1 MLGAARKFGER
12 LIAMIVAVG
21 AWLQSRRG
29 WQLYGTAFGAGCFGA
44 LGLAPYD
51 FFPATILS
59 LAVLVPLSGAAD
71 RTGSPGRSGFFVG
84 WAFGFGYFGASM
96 YWLAF
101 AFLVQAD
108 QFAWMIP
115 IVVPLFLA
123 FLGLFIALP
132 LLVMGRLRRRYPPGT
147 LSRTFVLAALLSGF
161 EFARGHVLTGL
172 PWNLFGQSLAGTV
185 VMPQFA
191 AWVGPYGLSVIVIL
205 AGCLIGAGWGQ
216 GRALRWKAPLAGLA
230 LLLGLFGFGALRLF
244 LGGPVEASPI
254 TVAIMQPNVPQRE
267 KMDPAAN
274 ADHFRRLLEATAEAL
289 PKTGEAYAIWPENA
303 YPFLAQTEDAPGYFA
318 ELFPEQAG
326 IISGTYRT
334 WEDAG
339 QTRFGNSAV
348 FFGPTVGAEKPIS
361 AVYDKH
367 HLVPF
372 GEYLPLKGLLK
383 VLNLSQLA
391 PVEDGFS
398 PGPGPATLKVG
409 SSRVAPLICY
419 EDVFPL
425 ALYPRGERPDWLVV
439 VTNDAWF
446 GDNAGP
452 RQHLHLARLRAIESG
467 LPMARSANTGI
478 SALID
483 PHGRI
488 LDEIPLYQNGQIVE
502 ALPLPL
508 GRTGYDR
515 WGELVYLLLVFAL
528 VLVSYQL
535 RVAK

>member
-1 MLGAARKFGER
+1 MTVLGASRKFGQR
-12 LIAMIVAVG
+12 LADGISRAG
-21 AWLQSRRG
+21 AWLHSRPG
-29 WQLYGTAFGAGCFGA
+29 WQRYGIAFGAGCLGA

-51 FFPATILS
+51 FFPATVLA
-59 LAVLVPLSGAAD
+59 LAVLVPLSSVTDPAA
-71 RTGSPGRSGFFVG
+71 SPGRSGFYTG
-84 WAFGFGYFGASM
+84 WAFGFGYFAASM

-115 IVVPLFLA
+115 VVVPLFMG
-123 FLGLFIALP
+123 FLGLFVGLP
-132 LLVMGRLRRRYPPGT
+132 LWVVGRLRWRG
-147 LSRTFVLAALLSGF
+147 LSRTLLLVALLSGF
-161 EFARGHVLTGL
+161 EFARGHILTGL
-172 PWNLFGQSLAGTV
+172 PWNLFGQSLAGSV

-205 AGCLIGAGWGQ
+205 AGCLIGSGWGCDGNGFQ
-216 GRALRWKAPLAGLA
+216 WKAPAAGLA
-230 LLLGLFGFGALRLF
+230 LLVGLLGFGSVRLA

-267 KMDPAAN
+267 KMDPVAN
-274 ADHFRRLLEATAEAL
+274 ADHFRRLLDATAKAL
-289 PKTGEAYAIWPENA
+289 PKAGEAYAIWPENA

-318 ELFPEQAG
+318 ELFPAQAG

-334 WEDAG
+334 WDDAG

-348 FFGPTVGAEKPIS
+348 FFGPTARGEKPVT
-361 AVYDKH
+361 ALYDKH

-383 VLNLSQLA
+383 ALRLSQLA

-398 PGPGPATLKVG
+398 PGPGPAIIEVG

-483 PHGRI
+483 PYGRI
-488 LDEIPLYQNGQIVE
+488 LAEIPLYQTGQIVE
-502 ALPLPL
+502 ALPRPL

-515 WGELVYLLLVFAL
+515 LGELVYLLLVFAL
-528 VLVSYQL
+528 LLVSYQL